1 MNSNNKLP
9 WLSRKRALNL
19 PQNLC
24 TKLYHHQLNPSA
36 SSRPIY
42 RWFLFSFHGGTL
54 SRVFLCWTV
63 RREARHVSP
72 ARLRPSACHDRGSKF
87 EREGARMKSNVVA
100 RSGIRTARRA
110 ARDSARDLLA
120 TRSDRSL
127 LHSPPSVRALEINQH
142 PREKRRKCC
151 RREFAK
157 ILSIGYH
164 SLIWVSKESF
174 FHRKSRGEIM
184 KVFVDF
190 WELFFICFLD

>member
-36 SSRPIY
+36 SSRSIY
-42 RWFLFSFHGGTL
+42 RWFLFPFHGGTL
-54 SRVFLCWTV
+54 SRVLLCWTV

-100 RSGIRTARRA
+100 GSGIRTARRA
-110 ARDSARDLLA
+110 VRDSARDPLA
-120 TRSDRSL
+120 TRSSTHHEAYARERSISTHERNVANVAGANL
-127 LHSPPSVRALEINQH
+127 
-142 PREKRRKCC
+142 RK
-151 RREFAK
+151 
-157 ILSIGYH
+157 
-164 SLIWVSKESF
+164 F
-174 FHRKSRGEIM
+174 FR
-184 KVFVDF
+184 
-190 WELFFICFLD
+190 